1 MLDNKKEV
9 GKALCTYTMLKKQKF
24 KKKSTN
30 VWYLSR
36 FFCYLCNK
44 KSGGNPINVNLPL
57 WSTHAEL
64 LILCNLFIG
73 LIENSSAAYIVGSG
87 ANLFYGK
94 YNVCEAKKWGFS
106 ARC

>member
-1 MLDNKKEV
+1 M
-9 GKALCTYTMLKKQKF
+9 
-24 KKKSTN
+24 
-30 VWYLSR
+30 
-36 FFCYLCNK
+36 
-44 KSGGNPINVNLPL
+44 IN
-57 WSTHAEL
+57 THAEL

>member
-1 MLDNKKEV
+1 MARNRWMFDIYQDFFVIFAIRNPVVTQSMLTYHYDN
-9 GKALCTYTMLKKQKF
+9 
-24 KKKSTN
+24 
-30 VWYLSR
+30 
-36 FFCYLCNK
+36 
-44 KSGGNPINVNLPL
+44 
-57 WSTHAEL
+57 THAEL

-94 YNVCEAKKWGFS
+94 YNVQYAKKWGFS